1 MEVLCQSFFW
11 NTARLFMCFQ
21 HHQVVSAIVYG
32 QKEALQ
38 SALYGNND
46 LSRPVLYKSLRPE
59 YKYVQC
65 LSSVQCFKQK
75 VDHKDPGVVAMD
87 CM

>member
-1 MEVLCQSFFW
+1 MSI
-11 NTARLFMCFQ
+11 LFLQ
-21 HHQVVSAIVYG
+21 HSQALHVFPTPPGWSAIVYG
-32 QKEALQ
+32 QKKTLQ
-38 SALYGNND
+38 SALYGTND

-59 YKYVQC
+59 CKYVQC